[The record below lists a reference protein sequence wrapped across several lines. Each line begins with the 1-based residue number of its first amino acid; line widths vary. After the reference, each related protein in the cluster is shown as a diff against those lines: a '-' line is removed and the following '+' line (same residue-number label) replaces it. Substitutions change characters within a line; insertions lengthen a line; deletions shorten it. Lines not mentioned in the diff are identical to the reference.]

1 MTSSIRTPLSDFDNI
16 MPRIYAHT
24 IYCMPMKPEE
34 EPRKA
39 YEYLRDALSKT
50 VDHMPLLGGTLVLRQ
65 SSVQDTREGR
75 LEIVFPPHRDDC
87 VVPLPF
93 QDLTTVLD
101 YDELMAE
108 GLPDES
114 LDGKLLLPTGLIAD
128 PQISAAVLVV
138 QANLLR
144 GGCFLSVGLH
154 HAVGDGVASVHMMQV
169 WAQHCR
175 QLQHAGISEPVRAIS
190 QDGLNRD
197 VLRELWAANGN
208 QHDENAY
215 RDASQDLWRFLGV
228 NPVKDVPVSTN
239 GISTPS
245 TTPKTETSIFYV
257 SGSSFAKLKEAG
269 TKNSLSGVTA
279 NDALMALLWRGIT
292 KARFPAED
300 PIHMRNETA
309 SLDTT
314 VDGRAKFSS
323 ACPQDY
329 FGNLVLMNTTYMS
342 LASLTSPSTSLSFI
356 AAEIRK
362 TLDTISTAQENAAF
376 TLAASIPDCN
386 HLTFPFATFE
396 GTELCITSTVNMPL
410 FHLDFGGVFGND
422 GKPESVRP
430 PKSEFAS
437 ICRRCV
443 VLPRRTSGGFEILI
457 SLVEGEMQRLMKD
470 DEFTQYAKFCC
481 H

>member
-1 MTSSIRTPLSDFDNI
+1 
-16 MPRIYAHT
+16 MPRIYVHA
-24 IYCMPMKPEE
+24 IYCLPMKPEE

-39 YEYLRDALSKT
+39 YGYLREALSKT
-50 VDHMPLLGGTLVLRQ
+50 VEHMPLLGGTLVLRQ

-75 LEIVFPPHRDDC
+75 LEIVFPPHGADC

-93 QDLTTVLD
+93 KDLTAVLD

-114 LDGKLLLPTGLIAD
+114 LDGKLFLPTDLIAD
-128 PQISAAVLVV
+128 PQIGAAVLVV
-138 QANLLR
+138 QANFLR

-154 HAVGDGVASVHMMQV
+154 HAVGDAAASVHMMQV
-169 WAQHCR
+169 WADHCR
-175 QLQHAGISEPVRAIS
+175 RLQHADTLEPVRAIS
-190 QDGLNRD
+190 QEGLNRD
-197 VLRELWAANGN
+197 VLRELWTAKGN

-215 RDASQDLWRFLGV
+215 RDASQELWRFLGV
-228 NPVKDVPVSTN
+228 NPMTGVPGPAN
-239 GISTPS
+239 GTSTPPI
-245 TTPKTETSIFYV
+245 TPKTETSIFYV

-269 TKNSLSGVTA
+269 TKSSLSGVTA
-279 NDALMALLWRGIT
+279 NDALMAFLWRGIT

-314 VDGRAKFSS
+314 VDGRANFSS

-342 LASLTSPSTSLSFI
+342 LAYLTSPSTSLSFI
-356 AAEIRK
+356 ATEIRK
-362 TLDTISTAQENAAF
+362 TLDTISTAQINAAF
-376 TLAASIPDCN
+376 ALAASIPDCSR
-386 HLTFPFATFE
+386 LTFPFATFE
-396 GTELCITSTVNMPL
+396 GTELCITSTVNLPL
-410 FHLDFGGVFGND
+410 FHLNFGGVFGND
-422 GKPESVRP
+422 GKPESIRP

-443 VLPRRTSGGFEILI
+443 VLPRRTGGGFEIVI
-457 SLVEGEMQRLMKD
+457 SLVEGEMQRLMAD